1 MSLVPSLTTIPEPSL
16 LTCIASVNE
25 ARAMR
30 IAEILS
36 DFRHLQHYIAN
47 IRANPSAE
55 DYYEEG
61 YCVLRQCAEEA
72 HALLAQPYDC
82 QGPEPDGD
90 CEQEKAQLQRV
101 MLDASVRRFKIQQ
114 TYLKA
119 SAALRWVNSRNAIL
133 GANRPQTIHTPAL
146 QQITNTMR
154 AELASVTPAR
164 VELALRSQDSI
175 QGKWLAEDPTW
186 STMEESIRSRR

>member
-1 MSLVPSLTTIPEPSL
+1 MSLVPTFDTTTPVPSL

-72 HALLAQPYDC
+72 HAQLAEPFIC
-82 QGPEPDGD
+82 QGSEPDGD
-90 CEQEKAQLQRV
+90 CEEEKAQLQRV
-101 MLDASVRRFKIQQ
+101 MLDASIRRFKIQQ

-119 SAALRWVNSRNAIL
+119 SAALRWVNSRSAIL
-133 GANRPQTIHTPAL
+133 GTNRPQSIHTPAL
-146 QQITNTMR
+146 LQITNTMR

-164 VELALRSQDSI
+164 VELALRSQDSL
-175 QGKWLAEDPTW
+175 QGKWLAEDPTL
-186 STMEESIRSRR
+186 STMQESIRT

>member
-1 MSLVPSLTTIPEPSL
+1 
-16 LTCIASVNE
+16 
-25 ARAMR
+25 MR

-72 HALLAQPYDC
+72 HALLAQPYEC

-90 CEQEKAQLQRV
+90 YEREKDQLQRV
-101 MLDASVRRFKIQQ
+101 MLDASIRRFKIQQ

-133 GANRPQTIHTPAL
+133 GTNRPQAIHTPAL

-175 QGKWLAEDPTW
+175 QGKWLVEDPTW
-186 STMEESIRSRR
+186 STMEESIRNRR

>member
-1 MSLVPSLTTIPEPSL
+1 MTDGCKMSLVPSFTTNPEPPS

-61 YCVLRQCAEEA
+61 YCVLRQCAAEA
-72 HALLAQPYDC
+72 QALLAQPFDC

-90 CEQEKAQLQRV
+90 CEQEKAQLQRY
-101 MLDASVRRFKIQQ
+101 F
-114 TYLKA
+114 
-119 SAALRWVNSRNAIL
+119 
-133 GANRPQTIHTPAL
+133 L
-146 QQITNTMR
+146 QLPENL
-154 AELASVTPAR
+154 LA
-164 VELALRSQDSI
+164 
-175 QGKWLAEDPTW
+175 
-186 STMEESIRSRR
+186 